1 MSACRGDFQPSRLR
15 HFQVVSRSIS
25 INCLYS
31 RACTYFHFI
40 SSLFTFVFFSLFLKL
55 PCESKNLSPES
66 YVFVPSIRNR
76 TRNRILSSVFTRRL
90 PR

>member
-1 MSACRGDFQPSRLR
+1 M
-15 HFQVVSRSIS
+15 VIS
-25 INCLYS
+25 NHLVCAIFKSFLVQFLSTAYIQGLVPIF
-31 RACTYFHFI
+31 TLLL
-40 SSLFTFVFFSLFLKL
+40 LFLLSFFFSLFLKL